1 MTYTK
6 PILVTGAPRSGTSWV
21 GRIIEQVPSV
31 RYVHEPFNISG
42 TSCSCG
48 VNFKYWF
55 HYLSQENCHI
65 FDEHIRHTIY
75 PAYNR
80 YGLLNS
86 IKKTLQKRRIRV
98 FLNYLQSY
106 LLHRVVVKD
115 PIAVF
120 SAQTLAN
127 RFNMDV
133 VVLIRHPAAVV
144 NSYKSL
150 NWTHP
155 FSHFLHQ
162 QQLMKEQLGSFRSEI
177 EDFAKNKYDIVDQ
190 VALLWKLIHYMII
203 KYRDTHSNWIFVKYS
218 ELVSEPIEG
227 YRTIFEQLKL
237 PFSDHIRTQI
247 QSNSQ
252 QEPLSDIT
260 TPYSISRTPQLVIT
274 QWKKNLTAEEI
285 HRIRIRVEDISS
297 NFFSDEEWR
306 I

>member
-1 MTYTK
+1 MAYIK

-21 GRIIEQVPSV
+21 GRIIEQVPLV

-55 HYLSQENCHI
+55 HYLSQENRHI
-65 FDEHIRHTIY
+65 FDEHLRHTIY

-86 IKKTLQKRRIRV
+86 IKNTLQKRRIRV
-98 FLNYLQSY
+98 FLKYLQSY
-106 LLHRVVVKD
+106 LPRRVVVKD

-127 RFNMDV
+127 QFNMDV
-133 VVLIRHPAAVV
+133 FVVIRHPAAVV
-144 NSYKSL
+144 NSYKTLS
-150 NWTHP
+150 WTHP
-155 FSHFLHQ
+155 FSHFLLQ
-162 QQLMKEQLGSFRSEI
+162 QQLMEEHLSSFRSEI

-190 VALLWKLIHYMII
+190 VALLWKLIHYMVA
-203 KYRDTHSNWIFVKYS
+203 KYRDTHSDWIFVKYS
-218 ELVSEPIEG
+218 DLASEPIEG
-227 YRTIFEQLKL
+227 YRTIFKQLKL

-247 QSNSQ
+247 QSHSQ
-252 QEPLSDIT
+252 QELLSDIT
-260 TPYSISRTPQLVIT
+260 TPYSIIRNPQQVIT

-285 HRIRIRVEDISS
+285 HRIRRRVEDISP
-297 NFFSDEEWR
+297 NFFSDEEWQ